1 MVHSARFFMIL
12 TAFIGFLGAS
22 VPAYAD
28 IKAVASIKPVHSL
41 VSMVMGDKGRVS
53 VLIDG
58 AASPHT
64 YALTPR
70 QASAMQSADVIF
82 WVGESL
88 EAFLEKPL
96 QTIGAN
102 VRQID
107 LLSTPGVET
116 LAFREGGAFEAHA
129 HDDHAKHDDHDDHG
143 HKDHDGHGHKG
154 HDDHHD
160 HAKHDDHDGHD
171 DHDHKDHDGHA
182 HSADEFDPHIW
193 LSPHNAKAML
203 HHIAHVLGDLDP
215 AHRAAF
221 ERNAEQA
228 AARIDQLMVSIKADI
243 DPVKEGEFIVFHDAY
258 HYFEDTF
265 GLQAAGAISINPE
278 RMPGAQ
284 RVGEIRALIQD
295 EHIRCVFTEPQ
306 FEPKIIRV
314 ILEGT
319 GKKSVQI
326 DPLGATL
333 TAGSEM
339 YFTLLEDMRDA
350 FLTCLG

>member
-1 MVHSARFFMIL
+1 MVRSARFFMVL
-12 TAFIGFLGAS
+12 TAFTGFLVAS

-41 VSMVMGDKGRVS
+41 VSMVLGAKGRVS

-70 QASAMQSADVIF
+70 QASDIQSADVIF
-82 WVGESL
+82 WVGEPL
-88 EAFLEKPL
+88 EAFLAKPL

-107 LLSTPGVET
+107 LLSTPGVQT
-116 LAFREGGAFEAHA
+116 LALREGGAFEAHA
-129 HDDHAKHDDHDDHG
+129 HDDHEGHDDHN
-143 HKDHDGHGHKG
+143 HKDHDNHGHKG

-160 HAKHDDHDGHD
+160 HAKHDDHDDHAKHD
-171 DHDHKDHDGHA
+171 DHENHDGHA

-193 LSPHNAKAML
+193 LDPHNAKAML
-203 HHIAHVLGDLDP
+203 YHIAHVLGDLDP

-221 ERNAEQA
+221 EQNAEQA
-228 AARIDQLMVSIKADI
+228 AARIDQMMASIKADI

-258 HYFEDTF
+258 HYFEDAF

-278 RMPGAQ
+278 RLPGAQ
-284 RVGEIRALIQD
+284 RVGEIRTLIQD